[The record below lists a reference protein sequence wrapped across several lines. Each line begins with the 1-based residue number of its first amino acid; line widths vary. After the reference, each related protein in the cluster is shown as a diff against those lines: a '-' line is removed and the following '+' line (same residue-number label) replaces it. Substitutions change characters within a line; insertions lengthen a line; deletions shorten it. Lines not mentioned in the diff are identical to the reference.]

1 MKAYLNGVALTSLSP
16 SIVLLDVE
24 ELPPEMDAQ
33 TQPRGQSDGMA
44 VTLEHRRALKIRLKM
59 EIHESNMARRKAI
72 CTKIAAWA
80 SKSGRL
86 TLSDR
91 PGQALD
97 VRCETLPVLSS
108 ALHWTQPVTL
118 TLAALDFPYWRS
130 DRAATVN
137 SAGATWHALTLRPA
151 GNAAP
156 VPLEAQIR
164 NVSSSAVTAV
174 TIATPLGTFSF
185 EGLALYPWQTL
196 TVTEIAGLPAAL
208 VDGSSVLR
216 CRTPQSADR
225 LRVSSGADNAITV
238 SADQAVEVS
247 LSARGAWF

>member
-1 MKAYLNGVALTSLSP
+1 MKAYLNGTALTALSP

-24 ELPPEMDAQ
+24 EQPPEMDAQ
-33 TQPRGQSDGMA
+33 LLPRGQSEGAA
-44 VTLEHRRALKIRLKM
+44 VMREYRRALRIRLKM

-80 SKSGRL
+80 SNGGRL

-97 VRCETLPVLSS
+97 VRCEALPVLSS
-108 ALHWTQPVTL
+108 ALHWTQPVSL

-130 DRAATVN
+130 DRSATVN
-137 SAGATWHALTLRPA
+137 ASASTWHSLGLSPA

-156 VPLEAQIR
+156 VPIEAQMR
-164 NVSSSAVTAV
+164 NVSGSTVTNL
-174 TIATPLGTFSF
+174 TLSTPLGTFSF
-185 EGLALYPWQTL
+185 ENLPFYNGRTM
-196 TVTEIAGLPAAL
+196 TVGEEGGVPVARVNGA
-208 VDGSSVLR
+208 SVLG
-216 CRTPQSADR
+216 CRTPQSSDR
-225 LRVSSGADNAITV
+225 LRVASGELSTV
-238 SADQAVEVS
+238 TLSASQPVEVS